1 MNWTVELQD
10 DFIEEF
16 ESFTEEVQDSIVE
29 KSNLLKRFGT
39 QLGRPVVDTLK
50 GSDFSNMKEL
60 RFNVGQE
67 VWRVAF
73 AFDPE
78 RKAILLVG
86 ANKRGKDQ
94 KRFYKH
100 LIRIADNRYLEH
112 LINLKNIK

>member
-1 MNWTVELQD
+1 M
-10 DFIEEF
+10 
-16 ESFTEEVQDSIVE
+16 
-29 KSNLLKRFGT
+29 
-39 QLGRPVVDTLK
+39 LGK
-50 GSDFSNMKEL
+50 
-60 RFNVGQE
+60 

-86 ANKRGKDQ
+86 ANKRGMNQ

-100 LIRIADNRYLEH
+100 LIRIADKRYLEH